1 MKKLL
6 LLFSLIF
13 LSFNIQAEPIKL
25 ILHHFYAPS
34 EPSHTDV
41 LIPWAKRV
49 NELTDG
55 RENKNDFPIYENS
68 FSVQFK
74 DSIGINWSLSLVGFK
89 ILDIWI
95 YREEESV
102 SKIPEG

>member
-1 MKKLL
+1 MQLLNINKK
-6 LLFSLIF
+6 I
-13 LSFNIQAEPIKL
+13 A
-25 ILHHFYAPS
+25 
-34 EPSHTDV
+34 
-41 LIPWAKRV
+41 
-49 NELTDG
+49 DG
-55 RENKNDFPIYENS
+55 CAFQLEFITWRGNKNDFPIYENS

-102 SKIPEG
+102 SKIPE

>member
-1 MKKLL
+1 MQLLNINKK
-6 LLFSLIF
+6 I
-13 LSFNIQAEPIKL
+13 A
-25 ILHHFYAPS
+25 
-34 EPSHTDV
+34 
-41 LIPWAKRV
+41 
-49 NELTDG
+49 DG
-55 RENKNDFPIYENS
+55 WTFQLEFITWRENKNDFPIYENS